1 MRVQQPA
8 KAMPNVGTDQGV
20 STLFKKC
27 RPMHDGFTNKQ
38 QLICPREEWHVS
50 WPRGLI
56 LDAEKTL
63 NGLIKPY
70 TTFQRI
76 LRPYNGL

>member
-1 MRVQQPA
+1 
-8 KAMPNVGTDQGV
+8 MPNVGTDQGV
-20 STLFKKC
+20 STLFKEC
-27 RPMHDGFTNKQ
+27 RPMSDGFTDRQ
-38 QLICPREEWHVS
+38 QLIRHQEEWHVS

-56 LDAEKTL
+56 LNDEKTSKS
-63 NGLIKPY
+63 LIKPY